1 MVISHLILKK
11 NYYFL
16 FFVLFQINTVLMFLD
31 YFDTLILKIILK
43 NVILIFFRMKKYFE
57 KTTILPTQPI
67 IIY

>member
-1 MVISHLILKK
+1 
-11 NYYFL
+11 
-16 FFVLFQINTVLMFLD
+16 MFLD